1 MAALLLLSGNW
12 FTGICHAALL
22 AYMVQLYTTK
32 RIFVDTTDAFRQL
45 PQQKVQRGIMLGAHL
60 VLFVVVV
67 YRSAQGVASFCW
79 SGPGCARLLAQT
91 DLLDVEVLA
100 CSRCP
105 GQSILH
111 ERSLAKGARRA

>member
-32 RIFVDTTDAFRQL
+32 RIYVDTTDAFRQL
-45 PQQKVQRGIMLGAHL
+45 PQQKLQRGIMLGAHL

-67 YRSAQGVASFCW
+67 YRS
-79 SGPGCARLLAQT
+79 
-91 DLLDVEVLA
+91 VLA
-100 CSRCP
+100 VANCHCSDLSVP
-105 GQSILH
+105 GWYSEQHAQQLGYTQCCDT
-111 ERSLAKGARRA
+111 LAGKSAWSACATV

>member
-79 SGPGCARLLAQT
+79 SGPGCARL
-91 DLLDVEVLA
+91 V
-100 CSRCP
+100 
-105 GQSILH
+105 
-111 ERSLAKGARRA
+111 